1 MIIINTQCAAVCGR
15 EPSRIRTTWKR
26 EHIIMYTNLNI
37 LYYYYTRLF
46 TASDDENSCKHMR
59 THTNHSAWSRR
70 SVQRTGWKQKTVLVE
85 HEREGELY
93 SFLTTIRPNRWLVE
107 MLPVYYVMYK
117 YRVHVYSVRENANE
131 TIGTQGMHIHCTHT
145 HTHGTLVGVIYT
157 LTWARFR
164 IRRTERNRWK
174 TTDSWAA
181 SSSSPA
187 CRLRAW
193 SDAVAPIRTVSF
205 WKHFHNGLAGQR
217 SSSGHHA
224 SSPGLYTY
232 TVFTCTR
239 YDNITCTVCHRNGM
253 IIIII
258 LCNNMYNNRDIT

>member
-26 EHIIMYTNLNI
+26 EHIIVYTNLNI

-70 SVQRTGWKQKTVLVE
+70 SVRWTGWKQKTVLVE
-85 HEREGELY
+85 HEREGQLY

-145 HTHGTLVGVIYT
+145 HTHTAHLLVLFTHSLGQDFASGAQNGTDGKPQTVEQRHRVLQRVVSGLDRMRLLPFERCHSENISTTVLQANGRPRAIT
-157 LTWARFR
+157 RV
-164 IRRTERNRWK
+164 RR
-174 TTDSWAA
+174 D
-181 SSSSPA
+181 
-187 CRLRAW
+187 
-193 SDAVAPIRTVSF
+193 
-205 WKHFHNGLAGQR
+205 
-217 SSSGHHA
+217 
-224 SSPGLYTY
+224 
-232 TVFTCTR
+232 CTR
-239 YDNITCTVCHRNGM
+239 IPCLRVHVM
-253 IIIII
+253 II
-258 LCNNMYNNRDIT
+258 LRVRCVTGTVW